1 MRVLLAGA
9 TGTLGRRLLPMLVE
23 AGHDV
28 VGTTRSPEKL
38 DVIAHAG
45 AEAVVMDGL
54 DASSVDATVD
64 AGRPD
69 VVVHQMTALATIAG
83 NLRRFDD
90 EFAQTNRL
98 RTAGTD
104 HLLAAATRSGVKRFV
119 VQSFTGW
126 PNARSGP
133 MVVDETAPLDPSPS
147 KASARTLAAIEYL
160 ERTVPQAGVDGI
172 VLRYGAFYGPGTGLG
187 QGGDLADM
195 VARRRFPVVGGGAG
209 IFSFCHIDDAASAT
223 VAALDRGAPGVYNVV
238 DDHPAPVRE
247 WLPYLAALLG
257 ARPPM
262 RVPAWMARP
271 LVGDFGVGMMTTTR
285 GSSNAKARAELGWQ
299 PGYPSWREG
308 FRAEFG

>member
-9 TGTLGRRLLPMLVE
+9 TGALGRRLLPMLVA
-23 AGHDV
+23 AGHEV
-28 VGTTRSPEKL
+28 VGTTRSPDRL
-38 DVIAHAG
+38 DLIAACG

-54 DASSVDATVD
+54 DAVSVDAAVE

-69 VVVHQMTALATIAG
+69 VVVHQMTALAAIAG
-83 NLRRFDD
+83 NIRKFDD

-104 HLLAAATRSGVKRFV
+104 HLLAAATRSGAKRFV
-119 VQSFTGW
+119 AQSFTGW

-133 MVVDETAPLDPSPS
+133 LVKDETAPLDPSPS
-147 KASARTLAAIEYL
+147 KASVRTLAAIECL
-160 ERTVPQAGVDGI
+160 ERTVSDAAVDGV

-187 QGGDLADM
+187 PGGDLAGM
-195 VARRRFPVVGGGAG
+195 VAKRRFPVVGSGAG
-209 IFSFCHIDDAASAT
+209 VFSFCHIDDAASAT
-223 VAALDRGAPGVYNVV
+223 VAALDHGTPGVYNVV
-238 DDHPAPVRE
+238 DDDPAPVRD

-257 ARPPM
+257 AKPPL

-285 GSSNAKARAELGWQ
+285 GSSNAKAKRELEWR
-299 PGYPSWREG
+299 PRYPSWREG
-308 FRAEFG
+308 FCAEFG